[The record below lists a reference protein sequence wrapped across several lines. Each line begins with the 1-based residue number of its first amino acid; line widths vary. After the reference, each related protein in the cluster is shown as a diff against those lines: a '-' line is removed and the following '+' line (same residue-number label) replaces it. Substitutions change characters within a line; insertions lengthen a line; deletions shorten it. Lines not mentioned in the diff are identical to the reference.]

1 MGRGS
6 VDGKK
11 WGHVRCLRMCV
22 NDRAWLCEW
31 RLRGAVTVGG
41 GDAVGKAALL
51 LLLCGLFLVQGEL
64 NAVFLEQ

>member
-11 WGHVRCLRMCV
+11 WGDVTCLRMCV
-22 NDRAWLCEW
+22 NDRAWPWEW
-31 RLRGAVTVGG
+31 RLRGAVTVGR
-41 GDAVGKAALL
+41 GDTVGKAALS